1 MNSGRLVQVSFSG
14 SNSSP
19 NLLLKIGCSCLLTEL
34 LCFESL
40 SFNTMNWTELHQ
52 TQVLCSEPCSTSLNG
67 SAPHWTELNSTVLN
81 CAQLLLSL
89 PHCDLSSFSFPYIL
103 TRVEPIFN
111 TFCSLISHFICP
123 SIRCHCLRS
132 KVCTKG
138 MSVFK
143 TEGLKVCDSSTFKS
157 DHILRCD
164 LLFEQPCSWII
175 ISLQVT
181 VSLNS
186 LPSAQNKNSCFY
198 LNAKT

>member
-1 MNSGRLVQVSFSG
+1 MSWDIYCFSTLFFEAEVLIGPGTWWHGFCLVNIS
-14 SNSSP
+14 
-19 NLLLKIGCSCLLTEL
+19 LSCLPRARVTGAY
-34 LCFESL
+34 SL
-40 SFNTMNWTELHQ
+40 SWLFMVWL
-52 TQVLCSEPCSTSLNG
+52 SLD
-67 SAPHWTELNSTVLN
+67 SWITWQALDWLNPP
-81 CAQLLLSL
+81 QLLLSL